1 MRHQAL
7 WRRGTRVAIAATAI
21 VAVVLSSS
29 PAQAQFTPADPAAST
44 KGSTNPYAP
53 SYQHPYRHGA
63 VPTRSA
69 KANIDV
75 HQARQSPATAAANNL
90 RYGGGVDGIGVTTGH
105 PQVYLVFWGSNWG
118 ANTTDGKGDLNFGG
132 DPAAGAPVIQELFKG
147 LGSGGLFRETWSG
160 VMAQYC
166 ETSVGSTSCQPSD
179 PHVGFPYG
187 QALYGVWYDNR
198 VISNQPSAV
207 DIAQEAVAAAGH
219 FGNTTPATNRN
230 AQYIILSPH
239 NSHPDGFGAG
249 GNFCAWHF
257 WNGGLNVNSP
267 YGDIAFSNMPYVMD
281 LGADCGAG
289 FFNPGAAGA
298 LDGYTMV
305 VGHEYAETITDQLPA
320 GGWTDG
326 NDENADKCAW
336 IQRGLSGGPANF
348 AMTTGHFVMQ
358 STWSNEDN
366 GCLIARSLVA
376 IGDPGPQTITLGQS
390 LNITLSTT
398 RGTAP
403 YSFYGVVL
411 PPGVTVS
418 AAGLIGGAP
427 SAAGVYTVKV
437 GVLDANAFVNETSFS
452 LAVNQPTVVVPG
464 VWGLP
469 RAQATSIISARGLIP
484 SVSTTKACID
494 PGSVLSQSPSGGES
508 VPLGSTVFL
517 QVDSGT
523 LSTCGVIK

>member
-1 MRHQAL
+1 MRHRAL
-7 WRRGTRVAIAATAI
+7 WRRGARVAVAAAAIAA
-21 VAVVLSSS
+21 VVLACT
-29 PAQAQFTPADPAAST
+29 PAQAQVTRADPIAPPP
-44 KGSTNPYAP
+44 GSTNPYAP
-53 SYQHPYRHGA
+53 SYQHPYRQGA

-69 KANIDV
+69 KANIDA
-75 HQARQSPATAAANNL
+75 HQAKQSLAPATASNL

-118 ANTTDGKGDLNFGG
+118 ASTTNAKGDLTFGG
-132 DPAAGAPVIQELFKG
+132 DPAAGAPVVQELFKG
-147 LGSGGLFRETWSG
+147 IGSGGLFRETWSG

-166 ETSVGSTSCQPSD
+166 ETSVGSTACQAAD
-179 PHVGFPYG
+179 PHVGFPFG
-187 QALYGVWYDNR
+187 QALYGVWYDNQ
-198 VISNQPSAV
+198 VISNQPSAA
-207 DIAQEAVAAAGH
+207 DIAQEAVNAAGH

-249 GNFCAWHF
+249 GSFCAWHF
-257 WNGGLNVNSP
+257 WNGGVNVTSP
-267 YGDIAFSNMPYVMD
+267 YGDVAFTNMPYVMD
-281 LGADCGAG
+281 AGADCGAG
-289 FFNPGAAGA
+289 FFNAGAAGA

-336 IQRGLSGGPANF
+336 IQRGLSGGPANVP
-348 AMTTGHFVMQ
+348 MTTGTFVMQ
-358 STWSNEDN
+358 STWSNEDS
-366 GCLIARSLVA
+366 GCSIARSLVA
-376 IGDPGPQTITLGQS
+376 IANPGPQSITVGQS

-418 AAGLIGGAP
+418 AAGLISGAP

-452 LAVNQPTVVVPG
+452 LTVSQPTAVVPE
-464 VWGLP
+464 VEGLP
-469 RAQATSIISARGLIP
+469 RAQATSIISASGLVP

-494 PGSVLSQSPSGGES
+494 PGAVLVQSPSGGAS
-508 VPLGSTVFL
+508 APLGSTVFL
-517 QVDSGT
+517 EVDSGT
-523 LSTCGVIK
+523 RSTCIIK